1 LEENMK
7 RFAFVGF
14 AVVGASAILAVG
26 LQRVSVEGKFATSD
40 VIVRNGKTYAP
51 INDIA
56 KAMGM
61 VVVKSGSSF
70 NLVRPGGANMVQGLR
85 GKVGQELF
93 NGRHRFTVVEVI
105 RTSSYKPR
113 FNGSTYEYTPSTP
126 NNDFLA
132 IICRLKNGTKEAVT
146 IDLLMGK
153 NTAVT
158 DMNEQSYGVAT
169 GGGSDVQNRGPRL
182 LPGAAVDFA
191 LTFDIPKSA
200 ELKDLVFSIQD
211 FSGKPNPDF
220 RVSLK
225 KD

>member
-1 LEENMK
+1 MK
-7 RFAFVGF
+7 RFAFVVF

-85 GKVGQELF
+85 GKIGEELF

-113 FNGSTYEYTPSTP
+113 FYNAGYEYTPSSP
-126 NNDFLA
+126 DQEILS
-132 IICRLKNGTKEAVT
+132 IICRLKNGTKETVT

-158 DMNEQSYGVAT
+158 DMKEQSYAADSGAGTDVA
-169 GGGSDVQNRGPRL
+169 NRGPRL

-191 LTFDIPKSA
+191 LTFQIPKSA
-200 ELKDLVFSIQD
+200 ELKDLVFSVQD

-225 KD
+225 